1 MREYERLSAAKA
13 EISPIFLLSTIGE
26 VTAANPNFAL
36 SLLRMARERDP
47 SMEYD
52 FSYHL
57 DLGRAMASGL
67 DRHALELPEGGE
79 TRPHSASAHLALG
92 FQMYES
98 GYRPEREWIDRL
110 AMGLAEAHAMS
121 MFNVD
126 HGELR
131 RATSID
137 R

>member
-1 MREYERLSAAKA
+1 MSREC
-13 EISPIFLLSTIGE
+13 
-26 VTAANPNFAL
+26 
-36 SLLRMARERDP
+36 DP
-47 SMEYD
+47 EQEYD

-57 DLGRAMASGL
+57 NLGRAYEASGL
-67 DRHALELPEGGE
+67 DQHALMSFQKAARLC
-79 TRPHSASAHLALG
+79 PHSASAHLALG

-131 RATSID
+131 RARALIAEHQP
-137 R
+137 RQP